1 MKFANV
7 NNLRLE
13 YKEWGHNAD
22 KKPIVLMH
30 EGLGCITMWREF
42 PQVLAKWTNRRVIAF
57 SRPGYGNSQNYP
69 EPRRTNYLHRE
80 AQETLPAFLEFLNI
94 ENPVILGHS
103 DGGSI
108 TLIYAATF
116 PQKLSAAIVMAP
128 HEFHEPMMKTSLED
142 AVRQFKT
149 THWRRGLAKHHKDA
163 VRVFEEWSGVW
174 LSDEHKNWNIVAD
187 LKKTTVP
194 LLAIQG
200 RQDEYASLKQ
210 IEVIAEEAPQTRL
223 LVLDSCRHSPQFDA
237 RDRVLGA
244 IAAFLENI
252 S

>member
-1 MKFANV
+1 MKLVTV
-7 NNLRLE
+7 NHLRLE
-13 YKEWGHNAD
+13 YKEWGQHSS

-42 PQVLAKWTNRRVIAF
+42 PQVLAKCTNRRVIAF
-57 SRPGYGNSQNYP
+57 SRPGYGNSQNYAT
-69 EPRRTNYLHRE
+69 PRNTHYLHKE
-80 AQETLPAFLEFLNI
+80 AQETLPAFLEKLNI

-108 TLIYAATF
+108 TLIFAASF
-116 PQKLSAAIVMAP
+116 PDKLSAGIVLAP
-128 HEFHEPMMKTSLED
+128 HEFHEPMMRASLES
-142 AVRQFKT
+142 AVHQFQT
-149 THWRRGLAKHHKDA
+149 THWRRGLAKHHKEP
-163 VRVFEEWSGVW
+163 VRVFKEWSSVW
-174 LSDEHKNWNIVAD
+174 LSDEHKNWNIVSD
-187 LKKTTVP
+187 LKKITVP

-210 IEVIAEEAPQTRL
+210 IEIIAQEVPQTRL